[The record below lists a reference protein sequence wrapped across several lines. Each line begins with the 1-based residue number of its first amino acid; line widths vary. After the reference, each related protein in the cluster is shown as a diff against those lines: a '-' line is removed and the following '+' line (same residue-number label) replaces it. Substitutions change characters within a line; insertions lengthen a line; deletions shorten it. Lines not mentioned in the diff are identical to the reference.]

1 VHPSRTSRS
10 PFPAAPRQPDPLI
23 TAAPAADALP
33 TIEAPVTDWCAHVS
47 KICER
52 LRQASSADD
61 IAFWDTAM
69 RRAAQGYLHRA
80 FQPVRCKEDLLTHG
94 HLAMCFAW
102 HGCTNAVSRLAQEFA
117 SLDVRLAEF
126 DVVNADLL
134 CDLACAYAQGG
145 ASNQHVTRAMRELA
159 DEVHHRLKG
168 DQHYFCLSNV
178 DRLLAAF
185 DPRSSSGQSNSS
197 AGTIAAAGAATA
209 ARTTGKAGKSGM
221 PGAAGNG
228 CRQRQPTRQQQKPV
242 DNER

>member
-178 DRLLAAF
+178 DRLLAALTRAIKLRPEQF
-185 DPRSSSGQSNSS
+185 VSWNDCSRRRSHGRQDHRQGRKIRH
-197 AGTIAAAGAATA
+197 AGRCGKRLPTAAANATA
-209 ARTTGKAGKSGM
+209 TKA
-221 PGAAGNG
+221 
-228 CRQRQPTRQQQKPV
+228 CRQ
-242 DNER
+242 